1 MCHKVGHQVV
11 WAAECELGKV
21 SRQEVRVA
29 KLASQRVVF
38 GELRHRDD
46 RHGAAEQATPFLHV
60 VKPARARAIG
70 VELNAA
76 MFRDQFDVT
85 TLVDGGQVRKDGGQC
100 ADRPTGAA
108 TVLRGSEG
116 RDGRGV
122 DSAA

>member
-1 MCHKVGHQVV
+1 MV

-60 VKPARARAIG
+60 VEPARDLPGLAVG
-70 VELNAA
+70 
-76 MFRDQFDVT
+76 
-85 TLVDGGQVRKDGGQC
+85 TLPAPPPAPFACSGW
-100 ADRPTGAA
+100 T
-108 TVLRGSEG
+108 
-116 RDGRGV
+116 
-122 DSAA
+122 